1 MTGKEDGKESS
12 RSFSDIL
19 GEVMS
24 NKDYLAGSEPQES
37 GWDFSDWPGYDFRQF
52 GGWVWGEKFFAIPTI
67 DGRQLSMRI
76 VQTDAKQFLV
86 KTPDGQISVGF
97 VLAPVKTKGFP
108 TILIGKDANGSEKV
122 LRNSRQPLEWHRVP
136 QEFNG
141 LAKGVSSIEKSSL
154 TSGEEAKEWT
164 DFLKS
169 LLLAKRVLPDH
180 YEPADLII
188 RDRLELG
195 SDDKYDEEDIRLA
208 EMQIV
213 EEELLIIAYADY
225 VLT

>member
-1 MTGKEDGKESS
+1 M
-12 RSFSDIL
+12 
-19 GEVMS
+19 
-24 NKDYLAGSEPQES
+24 
-37 GWDFSDWPGYDFRQF
+37 DWY
-52 GGWVWGEKFFAIPTI
+52 
-67 DGRQLSMRI
+67 
-76 VQTDAKQFLV
+76 
-86 KTPDGQISVGF
+86 
-97 VLAPVKTKGFP
+97 
-108 TILIGKDANGSEKV
+108 
-122 LRNSRQPLEWHRVP
+122 RVP

-141 LAKGVSSIEKSSL
+141 LARGVSSIEKSSL

-169 LLLAKRVLPDH
+169 LLLAKRVLPEH
-180 YEPADLII
+180 YEPTDLII

-195 SDDKYDEEDIRLA
+195 SDAKYDEEDIRLA